1 MVSKKSGS
9 PIGVVSTILQARII
23 SHGPHCNGLSAIAG
37 IKSPRGAAP
46 EAFENRC
53 DIEFRVEKILV

>member
-1 MVSKKSGS
+1 MFS
-9 PIGVVSTILQARII
+9 PIHPL
-23 SHGPHCNGLSAIAG
+23 G